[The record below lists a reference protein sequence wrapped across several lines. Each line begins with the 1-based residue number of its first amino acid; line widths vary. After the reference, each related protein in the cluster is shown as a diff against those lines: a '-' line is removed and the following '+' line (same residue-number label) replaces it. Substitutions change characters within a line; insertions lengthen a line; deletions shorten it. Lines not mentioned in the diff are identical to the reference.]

1 MRRKI
6 KNLIDNS
13 NSILLLTHEKPDGDA
28 VGSVLALY
36 NYLSSINKSVDMVI
50 LDVPKVFN
58 FLPTINRVVDS
69 TSKDYDLGIVLDCAT
84 VKRIGQKDDLFSRCK
99 TTISIDH
106 HISNENY
113 CDVNLIEGDVSS
125 CCQVIYYLLK
135 DWNALINKEIGEP
148 LIAGLLTDT
157 NGFSINS
164 VDSNTYKMAA
174 ELNDLN
180 INIYNIYNKVLCV
193 KSMSQYDLMK
203 IAMER
208 LEFLFDGKVAYTYI
222 LKDDFERVGAEDGD
236 HEGIVNIG
244 RNIEGV
250 EVSLF
255 IRENDGWSISLRSTG
270 SVDVNK
276 IAAAVGGGGHFMA
289 ASGKT
294 TCSLEET
301 KAVLIN
307 EIEKAL
313 NL

>member
-1 MRRKI
+1 M
-6 KNLIDNS
+6 
-13 NSILLLTHEKPDGDA
+13 
-28 VGSVLALY
+28 
-36 NYLSSINKSVDMVI
+36 
-50 LDVPKVFN
+50 
-58 FLPTINRVVDS
+58 
-69 TSKDYDLGIVLDCAT
+69 
-84 VKRIGQKDDLFSRCK
+84 
-99 TTISIDH
+99 
-106 HISNENY
+106 
-113 CDVNLIEGDVSS
+113 
-125 CCQVIYYLLK
+125 
-135 DWNALINKEIGEP
+135 
-148 LIAGLLTDT
+148 IAGLLTDT